1 MSSMLIRHKVKDYD
15 AWKPV
20 YDSDA
25 ENRKA
30 QGSMGGRLYR
40 NASDPNEIVAVFDF
54 GDLEEAQKFAGSPEL
69 KEKMQQAGVTDHP
82 DIYFLEEVE
91 RSAH

>member
-1 MSSMLIRHKVKDYD
+1 MSSMLIRHKIKDYD

-30 QGSMGGRLYR
+30 HGSKGGRLYR
-40 NASDPNEIVAVFDF
+40 NANDPNEIVAVFEF
-54 GDLEEAQKFAGSPEL
+54 GDLEEAQKFAGSSEL
-69 KEKMQQAGVTDHP
+69 REKMQQAGVVDHP
-82 DIYFLEEVE
+82 DVYFLDEVE